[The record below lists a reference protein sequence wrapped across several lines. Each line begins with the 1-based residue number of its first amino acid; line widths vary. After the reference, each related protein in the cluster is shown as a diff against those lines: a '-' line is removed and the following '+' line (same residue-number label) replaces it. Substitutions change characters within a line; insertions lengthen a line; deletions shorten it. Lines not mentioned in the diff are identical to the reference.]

1 MEAAS
6 NVGSNCSAM
15 DVTACTIPSTFS
27 PITLMG
33 KRLGYSISE
42 SVRGFSGRGL
52 GLVMPEIILLLVRE
66 NKNVWV
72 ITYNGGL
79 YSEQADVTWA

>member
-1 MEAAS
+1 
-6 NVGSNCSAM
+6 M
-15 DVTACTIPSTFS
+15 DVTACTMPSTFS

-52 GLVMPEIILLLVRE
+52 VLVMPEIILLLVRE
-66 NKNVWV
+66 TKNIWV
-72 ITYNGGL
+72 ITYNVGL
-79 YSEQADVTWA
+79 NTELADVTWA